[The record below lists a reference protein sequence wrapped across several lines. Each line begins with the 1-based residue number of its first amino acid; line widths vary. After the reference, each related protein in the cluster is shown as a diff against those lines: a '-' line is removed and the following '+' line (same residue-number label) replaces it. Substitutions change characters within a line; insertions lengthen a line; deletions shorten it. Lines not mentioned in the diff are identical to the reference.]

1 MKNHLFIKLIGV
13 TSIFA
18 MILSGCAS
26 GSVSEP
32 GQTETDAQ
40 LAGEPV
46 KIKWLADSWTP
57 VPEAYVAEANRVLKS
72 KGYNYELEFVYY
84 DSHLDTRSETE
95 RYYLEDISAAIH
107 ENQPDIISGTV
118 DLSTL
123 ELAEAGLLE
132 CLDGY
137 FETGS
142 GKMLY
147 EFYPENYWRSGRYK
161 GSTYYCPGTY
171 YCQTYDAAV
180 VFNPDWV
187 SREEYESFDGS
198 IESLKAMC
206 EGKEGS
212 SIFIDMDE
220 TSIAKCMGYVMFEG
234 SYIDEATFCCA
245 RPERLRE
252 FYEPMN
258 ELRRE
263 GKLVLGGDYF
273 PWGEMTMLEYYG
285 ERCMAYFTYFDIY
298 EEKPE
303 YTYVYGREIA
313 PQNTAHGTG
322 IYSESYKKAEAME
335 LLSLVMTDTELADA
349 LTYGRDG
356 ENYYREGNKIYKMN
370 GDEAVGYVAIDTL
383 SCYAVTSGTA
393 KNADFDGSRF
403 EYMKGSWEAYSDSS
417 LCGIGFS
424 PTVFK
429 EERIKIIGIMHDY
442 FRVNQGK
449 LFNAEDFEA
458 EWDAFIT
465 ALDEAGIDKVSRE
478 INKSI
483 EEMLGDNE

>member
-18 MILSGCAS
+18 VILSGCAS
-26 GSVSEP
+26 GSVSGP

-40 LAGEPV
+40 LTGESV
-46 KIKWLADSWTP
+46 KIRWLADSWTP

-95 RYYLEDISAAIH
+95 CYYLDDISAAIQEH
-107 ENQPDIISGTV
+107 QPDIISGTLG
-118 DLSTL
+118 LSTL
-123 ELAEAGLLE
+123 ELAEEGLLE

-161 GSTYYCPGTY
+161 ESTYYCPGTY
-171 YCQTYDAAV
+171 FCQTYEAAV
-180 VFNPDWV
+180 VFNSDWV

-212 SIFIDMDE
+212 SILIDMDE
-220 TSIAKCMGYVMFEG
+220 TSIAKCMGYVMFGG
-234 SYIDEATFCCA
+234 SYIDEATLRCA

-258 ELRRE
+258 GLRRE
-263 GKLVLGGDYF
+263 GKLVLYEDYC
-273 PWGEMTMLEYYG
+273 PWEMTMLEYYG
-285 ERCMAYFTYFDIY
+285 ERCMAYFTLFDIY
-298 EEKPE
+298 EEKPD
-303 YTYVYGREIA
+303 YTYVYGREIV
-313 PQNTAHGTG
+313 PQNTANGTG
-322 IYSESYKKAEAME
+322 IYSGSDRKAEAME

-349 LTYGRDG
+349 LTYGKEG
-356 ENYYREGNKIYKMN
+356 EDYYREGNKIYEMN

-403 EYMKGSWEAYSDSS
+403 EYMKGSWEAYSDSP

-424 PTVFK
+424 PTVCR
-429 EERIKIIGIMHDY
+429 EERTGIRGIIHDY
-442 FRVNQGK
+442 FIQNDK
-449 LFNAEDFEA
+449 LFDAEDFET

-465 ALDEAGIDKVSRE
+465 TLDEAGIDKVSQE
-478 INKSI
+478 IDKRI